1 MSSSAASGDA
11 DLPDGGGGRATGATI
26 PVICG
31 PTASG
36 KSAIAM
42 RLAARRD
49 ITIISADSRQIYRRF
64 DIGTAK
70 PSADEL
76 RRVPHRGI
84 DVVHPTERYSAAQ
97 WAQLAESAI
106 HEALGEDRLPI
117 VVGGTGFYISAL
129 FRPLFREPDL
139 DHARRSP
146 LQRELGELPTGE
158 LRRWCRSL
166 DPARAHLGRAQLL
179 RAIEVALLSG
189 ERLSDLHVA
198 RARPRTFRAS
208 YLLLDPGPVL
218 ARRISDRAI
227 AMFDQ
232 GWPDEVRALIGDVP
246 DDAPAWGA
254 TGYDMVRRFVRGAVD
269 RGSALERVVIE
280 TRQYAKRQRTW
291 FRNQLANDEVTRV
304 GESDGEDIVEA
315 WVSELES
322 RLRPHPASRRR
333 S

>member
-11 DLPDGGGGRATGATI
+11 DLPGGSAGGATI

-36 KSAIAM
+36 KSAMAM
-42 RLAARRD
+42 QLAARRD
-49 ITIISADSRQIYRRF
+49 VTIISADSRQIYRRF

-70 PSADEL
+70 PSPDEL
-76 RRVPHRGI
+76 RRVPHRAI
-84 DVVHPTERYSAAQ
+84 NVVDPTERYSAAQ
-97 WAQLAESAI
+97 WAELAVAAI
-106 HEALGEDRLPI
+106 NEALGEARLPI

-129 FRPLFREPDL
+129 FRPLFQEPEL
-139 DHARRSP
+139 DPARRLS
-146 LQRELGELPTGE
+146 LQRELGELPTDE

-166 DPARAHLGRAQLL
+166 DPGRAHLGRAQLL

-189 ERLSDLHVA
+189 ERLSNLQVA
-198 RARPRTFRAS
+198 RARPRAFLAS

-218 ARRISDRAI
+218 AGRISDRAV

-232 GWPDEVRALIGDVP
+232 GWPDEVRALMDDVP

-254 TGYDMVRRFVRGAVD
+254 TGYDVVRRFVRGEVD
-269 RGSALERVVIE
+269 RASALERVVVD

-291 FRNQLANDEVTRV
+291 FRNQLANDDVVRV
-304 GESDGEDIVEA
+304 SGSDGEPTEGRGSVDA

-322 RLRPHPASRRR
+322 RLRSAPRIQP
-333 S
+333 